1 MQLRDRRRETAGD
14 GELAVTRFTT
24 FRGRN
29 RWAKNVTPDVTIIGA
44 GPYGLSLA
52 AHLEAKG
59 ISFRIIGVPMEFWK
73 RSMPAGMSLKSDGCA
88 SSIYDP
94 SRTLT
99 LGRFCAEENIPYADL
114 GLPVTLETFISY
126 GLAFQ
131 QRMVP
136 AVEQRVVTSVGA
148 HQEGFTLRLDNGEEF
163 TTHKVVVAVGVGYF
177 AHMPEELSGLTDSF
191 VTHSSRHSDLAAFE
205 NRDVAIVGAGA
216 SALDLAALLKSA
228 GSRPVVVSRG
238 PRVQFHDRQRLP
250 RKMRDRLRAPSSG
263 IGPGWYS
270 WFFCNAPLVFHYLPL
285 SWRLQK
291 TKTHAGPAGGWFIK
305 DSVVGKVPILVN
317 VNVQA
322 ATTESDRVHI
332 RLSSD
337 VAQTSNVTVDHVI
350 AATGYRV
357 DVDRITFLEES
368 LQARIETV
376 NNTPILSSH
385 FESSVPGLY
394 FVGPVA
400 ANSFGPVQ
408 RFAVGARFAA
418 RRVTRGLAG
427 ATFRK

>member
-1 MQLRDRRRETAGD
+1 
-14 GELAVTRFTT
+14 VTSE
-24 FRGRN
+24 
-29 RWAKNVTPDVTIIGA
+29 VTIIGA

-52 AHLEAKG
+52 THLEAKG

-73 RSMPAGMSLKSDGCA
+73 ASMPAGMSLKSDGYA
-88 SSIYDP
+88 SSIYEP

-99 LGRFCAEENIPYADL
+99 LGRYCAEENIPYADL

-136 AVEQRVVTSVGA
+136 AVEQRVVTSVSA

-163 TTHKVVVAVGVGYF
+163 TTRNVVVAVGVGYF
-177 AHMPEELSGLTDSF
+177 AHVPEELSGLTDSF

-228 GSRPVVVSRG
+228 GGRPVVVSRG
-238 PRVQFHDRQRLP
+238 PRVKFHDQQRLP
-250 RKMRDRLRAPSSG
+250 RSMRDRLRAPSSG
-263 IGPGWYS
+263 IGLGWYS
-270 WFFCNAPLVFHYLPL
+270 WFFCNAPLAFHYLPM

-291 TKTHAGPAGGWFIK
+291 TKAHAGPAGGWFIK

-317 VNVQA
+317 ANVQT
-322 ATTESDRVHI
+322 ATATSDRVQI

-337 VAQTSNVTVDHVI
+337 VAQPSNVIVDHVI

-357 DVDRITFLEES
+357 DVHRITFLDES
-368 LQARIETV
+368 IRTRIETV

-385 FESSVPGLY
+385 FESSVVGLY
-394 FVGPVA
+394 FVGPIA
-400 ANSFGPVQ
+400 ANSFGPAQ
-408 RFAVGARFAA
+408 RFAVGARFAS
-418 RRVTRGLAG
+418 RRVTHSLSG
-427 ATFRK
+427 AKYRKSIR